1 MRWALIIL
9 AVTVI
14 SIVAA
19 ITIRIKSNPLRQS
32 DGDLRAWLLAKT
44 PLGSSSNEVRS
55 VLEQHGWYTD
65 GFRTTQPRPA
75 TDPFLAGE
83 LGGYQGLPWHVFV
96 SAFWELDASNRLAG
110 IRIRRIMDS
119 P

>member
-1 MRWALIIL
+1 MRWVLIIL
-9 AVTVI
+9 VIAVMAI
-14 SIVAA
+14 IAA
-19 ITIRIKSNPLRQS
+19 LALRITSNPLRRS
-32 DGDLRAWLLAKT
+32 DASLRTWLLAKT
-44 PLGSSSNEVRS
+44 PLGSTSNEVRS

-75 TDPFLAGE
+75 TDPFIAGE

-110 IRIRRIMDS
+110 IRVRRIMDL